1 MSGSVFCYAAFGTVL
16 KSLPD
21 TISAVFTQALR
32 LILCFLIFMLLIT
45 ISANISE
52 PVGKKGVYPHSRH

>member
-21 TISAVFTQALR
+21 TISAVFTQALCTH
-32 LILCFLIFMLLIT
+32 IMFSDFYAAHNHIC
-45 ISANISE
+45 
-52 PVGKKGVYPHSRH
+52 